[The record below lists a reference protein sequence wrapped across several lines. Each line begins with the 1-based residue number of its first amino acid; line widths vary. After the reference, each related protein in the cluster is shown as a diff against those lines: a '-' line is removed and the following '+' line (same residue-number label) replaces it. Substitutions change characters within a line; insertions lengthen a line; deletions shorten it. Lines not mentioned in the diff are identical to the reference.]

1 MSLFHPRSVIYR
13 PGCNDA
19 PNCLNSQ
26 SNGVRT
32 EETTRQE
39 VAKPYLPYMY
49 NSYDQVHRQSSTARR
64 NSGRPLLS
72 RDITGRYKGQVSN
85 NVRHTPP
92 PTSLDDLASTT
103 RSRRPQRGLLM
114 LVQPKSGQGIESF
127 TVQGFHRATCD
138 VVGHGLVSSRLT
150 ARGGLLVEVTS
161 ASAARRLLRTETL
174 CGVAVDVQVPRSDQ
188 HNVGLIRGVTKW
200 YTDEEVADQLSSQG
214 VVQARRIRT
223 RARDGDQ
230 AAASS
235 QDNVQPTD
243 KVVLVFMP
251 HEERPRYVTLDAV
264 EREVEEYRPET
275 PQCFECQ
282 RMGHVARHC
291 PFNIRC
297 ARCGGPHPT
306 VYCDQHRIRCANCGQ
321 GHRATY
327 RLCLARQRRLDIASF
342 SSAGHAHHVVP
353 NLQSVVQLPE
363 KKRETDTSNE

>member
-1 MSLFHPRSVIYR
+1 
-13 PGCNDA
+13 
-19 PNCLNSQ
+19 
-26 SNGVRT
+26 
-32 EETTRQE
+32 
-39 VAKPYLPYMY
+39 
-49 NSYDQVHRQSSTARR
+49 
-64 NSGRPLLS
+64 
-72 RDITGRYKGQVSN
+72 
-85 NVRHTPP
+85 
-92 PTSLDDLASTT
+92 
-103 RSRRPQRGLLM
+103 M

-138 VVGHGLVSSRLT
+138 VVEHGLISSRLT

-214 VVQARRIRT
+214 VVQARRVRT

-235 QDNVQPTD
+235 QDNGQPTD
-243 KVVLVFMP
+243 RVVLVFMP

-297 ARCGGPHPT
+297 ARCGGPHPA
-306 VYCDQHRIRCANCGQ
+306 VHCDQHRIRCANCGQ

-327 RLCLARQRRLDIASF
+327 RLCPARQRRLDLASF
-342 SSAGHAHHVVP
+342 SSAGHAHHAVP